1 VPACATAIITIPKVS
16 LGEPLRDECDDLL
29 RCIESGRRPV
39 AGGAVGIAVV
49 RTLEAIARS
58 MRQGGAEE
66 AV

>member
-1 VPACATAIITIPKVS
+1 LRDGDITIPKVS
-16 LGEPLRDECDDLL
+16 LGEPLRDECHDFLE
-29 RCIESGRRPV
+29 CIESGRRPV